1 MTYADYNMSLREQE
15 LVAIVTKQPSL
26 PEVSDVGL
34 WLDHVF
40 SAVEKKF
47 GHVQITNL
55 EEVKE
60 QLQHFVDDLQFE
72 VVDSGTKKDPN
83 ITQPCILD
91 ISYKKFCNNQGDSDH
106 NSIVQVTKN
115 TSLAVGP
122 RYQFFPKNGVH
133 FDHKYDMGSQI
144 FSISMTGGFL
154 RVGDCTLE
162 KEQKYNDELRLQ
174 YGQEEN
180 IAVPQGS
187 KIIAKIT
194 TSSMKYE
201 LEYTLRFFGTN
212 KKKTIKVCIVRPCQ
226 KKYLCCIFEN
236 CLCCCFCCKP
246 RIEYLSAAD
255 LLHNMPNLEV
265 FSIEDILPDHLMHVP
280 PTKPC
285 TGMVYVK
292 HESDITISLAIIL
305 QNLYMYVCDSRTLK
319 SSIKF
324 RRVILY

>member
-1 MTYADYNMSLREQE
+1 MTYEDYNMSLREQE
-15 LVAIVTKQPSL
+15 LIAIVTKQPSL

-55 EEVKE
+55 EEVKQ
-60 QLQHFVDDLQFE
+60 QLEHFVDDLQFE
-72 VVDSGTKKDPN
+72 ILDSGTKKDPG

-91 ISYKKFCNNQGDSDH
+91 ISYKKFCNNQGDSED
-106 NSIVQVTKN
+106 NSIVRITKN

-133 FDHKYDMGSQI
+133 FDHKYDLGFQI

-154 RVGDCTLE
+154 RVGDSTLE
-162 KEQKYNDELRLQ
+162 KAQKYNDELRLQ
-174 YGQEEN
+174 YGQEEK

-194 TSSMKYE
+194 TSSKKYE
-201 LEYTLRFFGTN
+201 LQYSLRFFGMN
-212 KKKTIKVCIVRPCQ
+212 KKKTIKVCIVEPCQ
-226 KKYLCCIFEN
+226 KIFCCVFEN
-236 CLCCCFCCKP
+236 CCCFCCKP
-246 RIEYLSAAD
+246 RVEYLSAAD

-265 FSIEDILPDHLMHVP
+265 FSIEDILPDYLLHVP

-292 HESDITISLAIIL
+292 HESDITILAMIL
-305 QNLYMYVCDSRTLK
+305 QNLYMYVCNSWTLK
-319 SSIKF
+319 SSMKF
-324 RRVILY
+324 QHVILY